1 LPGDR
6 FDDMAFRDPA
16 PGAAVN
22 CLRELG
28 VAGDTI
34 VVFASDNGLDG
45 PGPRPIGGKGSVKG

>member
-22 CLRELG
+22 CLRLG

-34 VVFASDNGLDG
+34 VVFASDNGLAAPARARSAERG
-45 PGPRPIGGKGSVKG
+45 V